1 MIKDNENQEAWIN
14 PDQLKMQKHF
24 IDKSKEIGR
33 SDNLYGR
40 LDLEDQN
47 PKRQVSD
54 HDQALNSS
62 QVIEALKR
70 SPEIDVSRVAVR
82 IRGSHVTLEG
92 EAENLKEVRAM
103 LSIVKNLPGVEEVK
117 NELVTDDDETRH

>member
-1 MIKDNENQEAWIN
+1 MNHDNESSETWIN
-14 PDQLKMQKHF
+14 PEKLKLQKNF

-40 LDLEDQN
+40 MDLDEQN
-47 PKRQVSD
+47 PKRKVDSPSRS
-54 HDQALNSS
+54 LTSS

-70 SPEIDVSRVAVR
+70 SPEIDVSRVSVR
-82 IRGSHVTLEG
+82 IRGTHVTLEG

-103 LSIVKNLPGVEEVK
+103 LSIVKNLPGVDEVK
-117 NELVTDDDETRH
+117 NEMKTDDDETRH